1 MKFPQVISHPSE
13 GKHMLHNSL
22 SPKGFL
28 HILPFEKK
36 KKNLLTLRANDFQY
50 N

>member
-1 MKFPQVISHPSE
+1 MKFPQVIFSPSE

-28 HILPFEKK
+28 HILPFGKK
-36 KKNLLTLRANDFQY
+36 KKKSVNTQGK
-50 N
+50 

>member
-1 MKFPQVISHPSE
+1 MKFPQVISSPGE

-22 SPKGFL
+22 NLKGFL
-28 HILPFEKK
+28 HILPFLKK
-36 KKNLLTLRANDFQY
+36 NNLLTLRANDFQY